1 MSTETFTKSSNKMS
15 TKKNDFVAA
24 LTNSSKQEMREELGI
39 DFEEAEVGVDLS
51 IQVSRNESDG
61 LTW

>member
-1 MSTETFTKSSNKMS
+1 MS